1 MGAAAINKGA
11 DASSLAAAAV
21 TFGAVSVTI
30 GAAAVTAGAT
40 VITIGAA
47 SVTVGAAVVTIGAA
61 EVTIGAA
68 AVTTSAQGSI
78 QEQGRSGQQR
88 WAVIPKAAAV
98 NHNLILT
105 QTVGF
110 FTILI
115 VSFTF

>member
-11 DASSLAAAAV
+11 DASPLAAAAV
-21 TFGAVSVTI
+21 TFAAVSVTI
-30 GAAAVTAGAT
+30 GAAAVT
-40 VITIGAA
+40 IGAA
-47 SVTVGAAVVTIGAA
+47 AVTIEAA
-61 EVTIGAA
+61 EVGAA

-88 WAVIPKAAAV
+88 WAVIPIAAAV

-105 QTVGF
+105 QTAGF